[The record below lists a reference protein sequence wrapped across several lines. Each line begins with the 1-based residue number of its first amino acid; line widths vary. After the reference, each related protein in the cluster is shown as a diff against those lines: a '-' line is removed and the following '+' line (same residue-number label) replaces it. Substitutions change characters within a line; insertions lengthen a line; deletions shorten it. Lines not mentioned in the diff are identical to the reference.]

1 MTSARARAGDE
12 RGSTSIELVILGPAF
27 VLLLAMLVVG
37 GRVAVAKQA
46 IGNAASEAAR
56 SATLSRGEDAARQNA
71 QRAADDYLAEQSLQ
85 CSGAPQVDL
94 DLAAFRTEPGTRAE
108 VTATVR
114 CQVDVSGVEIPGLG
128 SLTLEGSASSPLD
141 AYRER

>member
-1 MTSARARAGDE
+1 MSRRRTRDE

-27 VLLLAMLVVG
+27 VLLLALLIVG
-37 GRVAVAKQA
+37 GRVAIAKQA

-56 SATLSRGEDAARQNA
+56 SATLSRGEEDARTNA
-71 QRAADDYLAEQSLQ
+71 QQAADDYLAGQDLQ
-85 CSGAPQVDL
+85 CSGAPAVEL

-108 VTATVR
+108 VRATVS
-114 CQVDVSGVEIPGLG
+114 CQLDVSGVEIPGLG
-128 SLTLEGSASSPLD
+128 TVTLEGSASSPLD